1 MFWIKRIWT
10 GVNGAFGRLFPIV
23 SAIFSDSELAT
34 PAVTEDAIFGSKIKN
49 GQNINSQLGLRDIKH
64 F

>member
-1 MFWIKRIWT
+1 M
-10 GVNGAFGRLFPIV
+10 V

-49 GQNINSQLGLRDIKH
+49 GQNINSQLGLRDTKH

>member
-10 GVNGAFGRLFPIV
+10 DVNGAFGRLFPMV

-34 PAVTEDAIFGSKIKN
+34 PAVTEDANFGSKIKRE
-49 GQNINSQLGLRDIKH
+49 NINSQLGLRDIKH

>member
-1 MFWIKRIWT
+1 M
-10 GVNGAFGRLFPIV
+10 V

-49 GQNINSQLGLRDIKH
+49 GENNSQLRLRDIKH
-64 F
+64 L

>member
-1 MFWIKRIWT
+1 M
-10 GVNGAFGRLFPIV
+10 V

-34 PAVTEDAIFGSKIKN
+34 SAVTQDAIFGSEIKN
-49 GQNINSQLGLRDIKH
+49 GENINSQLGLRDIKH

>member
-1 MFWIKRIWT
+1 M
-10 GVNGAFGRLFPIV
+10 V

-34 PAVTEDAIFGSKIKN
+34 PAVTEDAIFGSNIKKN
-49 GQNINSQLGLRDIKH
+49 GENINSQLGLRDSKH

>member
-1 MFWIKRIWT
+1 M
-10 GVNGAFGRLFPIV
+10 V

-34 PAVTEDAIFGSKIKN
+34 PTVTEDANFGSKTKN
-49 GQNINSQLGLRDIKH
+49 EENINSQLGPRDIKH